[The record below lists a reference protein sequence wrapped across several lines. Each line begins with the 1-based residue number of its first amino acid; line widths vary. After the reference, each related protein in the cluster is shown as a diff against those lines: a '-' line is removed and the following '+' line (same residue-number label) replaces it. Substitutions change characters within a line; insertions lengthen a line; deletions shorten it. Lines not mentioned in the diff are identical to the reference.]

1 MRNQLVTLAQ
11 SKSGQS
17 EPIEGEG
24 EIEMAKEKL
33 ATFLSSEARVFQHI
47 GSYVKPRR
55 RSENEARHGETLAT
69 GEVGSDGV
77 LVSG

>member
-1 MRNQLVTLAQ
+1 
-11 SKSGQS
+11 
-17 EPIEGEG
+17 
-24 EIEMAKEKL
+24 MAKEKL

>member
-1 MRNQLVTLAQ
+1 MAR

-17 EPIEGEG
+17 EPTEWEGK
-24 EIEMAKEKL
+24 IEMAGEKL
-33 ATFLSSEARVFQHI
+33 ATFPSSEARAFQHT
-47 GSYVKPRR
+47 GSCERLRR
-55 RSENEARHGETLAT
+55 RSENEARHDETLAI

>member
-1 MRNQLVTLAQ
+1 MTIAR

-17 EPIEGEG
+17 EPIEWEG
-24 EIEMAKEKL
+24 EIEMAEEKL
-33 ATFLSSEARVFQHI
+33 ATFLSSEARAFQHI

-55 RSENEARHGETLAT
+55 RSENEARHDETLAI
-69 GEVGSDGV
+69 GEVGSDEV

>member
-1 MRNQLVTLAQ
+1 MVR

-17 EPIEGEG
+17 EPIEWEG
-24 EIEMAKEKL
+24 EIEMAEKKL
-33 ATFLSSEARVFQHI
+33 ATFPSSEARVFQHT

-77 LVSG
+77 LVIG